1 MEDTPKR
8 HRYDAAASENTVG
21 VSDDLLAW
29 LYVDEDAVLQL
40 MELLEDDAEKGSES
54 SATTAGSMK
63 AAKVRFIEYPY
74 SLPLIFQPSTSY
86 VTINGNEESCGS
98 SFSESDSSVMAS
110 VDMRGMLSIGKR
122 LALLGEEA
130 FAFGEWSV
138 GEGTGEPSEEETRG
152 WSVVSREGGAMDGCD
167 VFEWDDK
174 MLETFLGEDLE
185 Q

>member
-40 MELLEDDAEKGSES
+40 MELLEDDAEKGSVS

-174 MLETFLGEDLE
+174 MLERFLGEDLE